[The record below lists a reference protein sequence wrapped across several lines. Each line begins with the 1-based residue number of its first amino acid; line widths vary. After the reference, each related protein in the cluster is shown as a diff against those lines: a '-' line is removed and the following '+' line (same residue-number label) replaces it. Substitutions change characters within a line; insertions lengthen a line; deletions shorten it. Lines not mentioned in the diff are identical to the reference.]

1 MNYEQTKHKIFTL
14 WNDQIINQDYL
25 DNQLLIKNKVINS
38 NNQYNKKIVF
48 ESEWYNEFIDSSNI

>member
-38 NNQYNKKIVF
+38 NSQYNKKIVL